1 MARETALR
9 GRTAAGIAALTALAG
24 GLAACSDDR
33 GPEGAAPPH
42 AGGTGPSGAAAPAT
56 HPFTG
61 GRTGLRNPV
70 LAVKI
75 ENTAPALPQSGVSAA
90 DIVYVEQVEGG
101 ETRLMAVY
109 SSRLPRRVGPVR
121 SARISDLHI
130 LPQFGRPAFAFSG
143 VQSKMKKYIRE
154 APVYDI
160 SQDNGG
166 AAYFRAGPKPI
177 PYNLYAD
184 PRNLLKQA
192 PQAGPPR
199 DIGFRFGPAPE
210 GGRPTRSF
218 TARWPAATMGFTWS
232 AAQRRW
238 LASWGGRPDLAAEG
252 GRLGGRTIVVQYAR
266 TTRSPF
272 HDFLGSYTPLIH
284 TTGTGRAL
292 VLRDGKSYQARW
304 SRPTEAQG
312 TTYTTPDGKP
322 IGFAPGQVWV
332 VLLNDG
338 KPRIP

>member
-1 MARETALR
+1 M
-9 GRTAAGIAALTALAG
+9 GILVLGGTLTACSGSG
-24 GLAACSDDR
+24 GT
-33 GPEGAAPPH
+33 EQAAPPN
-42 AGGTGPSGAAAPAT
+42 APGGGTASATPSAAPAT

-75 ENTAPALPQSGVSAA
+75 ENTRMALPQSGVRSA

-109 SSRLPRRVGPVR
+109 SSRLPSRVGPVR

-143 VQSKMKKYIRE
+143 VQSKMKKHIRK

-166 AAYFRAGPKPI
+166 RAYFRAGPKPI

-184 PRNLLKQA
+184 PRTLLKQA
-192 PQAGPPR
+192 PKAEGPR

-210 GGRPTRSF
+210 GGEPLRTF
-218 TARWPAATMGFTWS
+218 TAKWPSTQMSFTWS
-232 AAQRRW
+232 AKQKRW
-238 LASWGGRPDLAAEG
+238 LSAHNGRTNTAAEG
-252 GRLGGRTIVVQYAR
+252 GVLGGRTIVVQYAR
-266 TTRSPF
+266 TTRSAF
-272 HDFLGSYTPLIH
+272 HDFLGNYTPLIK

-292 VLRDGKSYQARW
+292 VLRDGKSYDARW
-304 SRPTEAQG
+304 SRPSEAEG
-312 TTYTTPDGKP
+312 TTFTTAAGEPMT
-322 IGFAPGQVWV
+322 FAPGQVWV
-332 VLLNDG
+332 LLVNDG